1 MTMTATHINALVTRV
16 KSEYVEMP
24 GLSLTLPQAQR
35 LLGLDRTTC
44 EALMRDLVATGFLTN
59 TAAGRFKLA
68 SHSAHPAH

>member
-1 MTMTATHINALVTRV
+1 MTATHINALLTRV

-35 LLGLDRTTC
+35 LLGLDRATC
-44 EALMRDLVATGFLTN
+44 EALMRDLVTTGFLTN

-68 SHSAHPAH
+68 RQSARPAH